1 MDMNELL
8 VKFEKMLDVKLNEK
22 ISEVKQEIAELK
34 QNVQS
39 IEAKLELFEYD
50 YGTRIKLMSNAIL
63 LEEDQNT
70 EINHKIH
77 KLEEKV
83 ERNEFHIL
91 ECQNDIFKLQQK
103 VR

>member
-1 MDMNELL
+1 MDMQELL
-8 VKFEKMLDVKLNEK
+8 VEIEQMLDVKLNEK

-34 QNVQS
+34 QNVQN

-50 YGTRIKLMSNAIL
+50 YGTRIKLMSNAVL
-63 LEEDQNT
+63 LEEDKSLEN
-70 EINHKIH
+70 IDRIH
-77 KLEEKV
+77 KLEGKV

>member
-1 MDMNELL
+1 MEMNELL
-8 VKFEKMLDVKLNEK
+8 VKFEQILEVKLNEK

-34 QNVQS
+34 QNIQS

-63 LEEDQNT
+63 AKDDKNI
-70 EINHKIH
+70 EIDHKIH

-83 ERNEFHIL
+83 ERNEFYIL
-91 ECQNDIFKLQQK
+91 ECQNDIFKLQQR